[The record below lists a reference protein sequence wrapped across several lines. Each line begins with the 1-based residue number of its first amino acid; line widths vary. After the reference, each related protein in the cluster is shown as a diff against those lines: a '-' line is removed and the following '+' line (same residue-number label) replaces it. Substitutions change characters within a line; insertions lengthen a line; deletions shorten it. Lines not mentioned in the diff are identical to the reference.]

1 MLVEELEI
9 LAMGANPS
17 TGEELP
23 EHSVVHTV
31 EGKRILFTLVSE
43 LKALENAPKKRKKRV
58 LSEVQQKE
66 LMEKNI
72 AEGKP
77 PRSHFPWSDGELNQ
91 IENAHNQ
98 GMTLSEIAKEFQRS
112 KLAIAVQLEKLC
124 LISIEE
130 VEALK

>member
-1 MLVEELEI
+1 MLIEELEI
-9 LAMGANPS
+9 LAMGANPN

-23 EHSVVHTV
+23 VHSVVHTV

-58 LSEVQQKE
+58 LNELQQKE

-77 PRSHFPWSDGELNQ
+77 LRSHFPWSDEEISQ
-91 IENAHNQ
+91 IENAHYR